1 MYMYIHAYTYAC
13 QREHTCLL
21 FAGMLAS
28 RHAHLCMH
36 VKTETQRSVFLV
48 LKEPTRD

>member
-28 RHAHLCMH
+28 HAHLCMSACYMCM
-36 VKTETQRSVFLV
+36 TMSPCT
-48 LKEPTRD
+48 